1 MSERALFSAV
11 LLNLYVS
18 NQILSSRYIFGS
30 LMAQLT
36 EDVEDELR
44 CIEQCSNHLHLF
56 MKNVLS
62 LDKIL
67 DGTFALPSVPFSPA
81 KLCAG
86 VKAMARRS
94 AQPGVTIEAAGGG
107 NAELMLQ
114 GAPTQLNLMLL
125 NLVSNA
131 AKFTTEGTVTL
142 SATVLGEVGE
152 EVEIYFAVTDT
163 GVGIPKDKQKGIFE
177 MRSQTGGAES
187 QSKGFGI
194 GLNIAS
200 RLAILM
206 GGSLEVRSP
215 VRDNRGSEFGFTL
228 NMKKAVEM
236 EVAEEEEEVKVFPL
250 PVGLRVLI
258 VDDSLSNR
266 KVLSRKLVK
275 GLFEP
280 LNWLVE
286 LAKTGEEALALID
299 AGGVFDL
306 IVMDENMHDAGGVL
320 LGTETTR
327 IIREREGE
335 KEKRAL
341 IFGYSGSNT
350 EEDRGRGRES
360 GQDWFWEKPA
370 PREEQALLEVARLWT
385 EKGGG
390 EKEDEVQIPGAL

>member
-1 MSERALFSAV
+1 
-11 LLNLYVS
+11 
-18 NQILSSRYIFGS
+18 
-30 LMAQLT
+30 MAQLT
-36 EDVEDELR
+36 EDVEGELR
-44 CIEQCSNHLHLF
+44 CIEQCSNHMHLF

-327 IIREREGE
+327 KIREREGDI
-335 KEKRAL
+335 EKRAL

-350 EEDRGRGRES
+350 EEDRVRGRES

-370 PREEQALLEVARLWT
+370 PSEEQALQEVARLWA
-385 EKGGG
+385 EKGGGGG
-390 EKEDEVQIPGAL
+390 EKEDEIQMPGALA